1 MALEGT
7 LRDFSIADIFQLI
20 GLQRKNGVLTLKR
33 EGEVVTVSF
42 SEGEVVAADTLNRP
56 LEDRLGTVLVRSG
69 KLTEARL
76 QEALAV
82 QKKTLQRLG
91 YIVVQKRF
99 VEPQDLRAALTIQVT
114 QIVYRLF
121 RWKDGDYHFSQESE
135 VDYDRENFEPIP
147 ADNILMEGARMMD
160 EWPIIERRIPS
171 LELVF
176 HPAAGRAAGKGGPG
190 ASVYDEDIDFDLLGD
205 ASRKGGDGEGLR
217 LGRDEAEVVR
227 LVDGQRSVQ
236 EIIESTSLGEFDTCR
251 ILCELLDRKL
261 IRPAPTA
268 ADLVQKKVSARVSL
282 PWAALAGSLLAL
294 VAAASA
300 LLSLAQIGG
309 RLLGVE
315 QVPSHPGHPQTMIQR
330 ALALPDLRMAISR
343 TRLDQVDRALH
354 GGAYLK
360 LSQSPDL
367 LDSGHEDRLLPLL
380 RPGKVSPLEDLA
392 DPVAARAAGYGFPLL
407 SPAEIVDTR
416 GRTYTYDRGYAGGG
430 EVLYYEI
437 GGIGPSGQPDSRL
450 FLHREL
456 WSLRTRAGPSGPET
470 PPPADLDTAPPR
482 S

>member
-42 SEGEVVAADTLNRP
+42 SEGAVVAADTLNRP
-56 LEDRLGTVLVRSG
+56 LEDRLGTVLVKSG

-99 VEPQDLRAALTIQVT
+99 VEPLDLREALNTQIT
-114 QIVYRLF
+114 QIVFRLF
-121 RWKDGDYHFSQESE
+121 RWKSGDYHFSQESE
-135 VDYDRENFEPIP
+135 VDYDRENFDPIP

-171 LELVF
+171 FDLVF
-176 HPAAGRAAGKGGPG
+176 HPAGGRAGRAGGSG
-190 ASVYDEDIDFDLLGD
+190 SSVYEEDIDFDLLGD
-205 ASRKGGDGEGLR
+205 ESRGEEDREGLR
-217 LGRDEAEVVR
+217 LGREEAEVVR
-227 LVDGQRSVQ
+227 LVDGRRTVQ
-236 EIIESTSLGEFDTCR
+236 EIIDSTALGEFDTCR
-251 ILCELLDRKL
+251 VLCELLDRKL
-261 IRPAPTA
+261 IQQAP
-268 ADLVQKKVSARVSL
+268 SAGEAVERRVPL
-282 PWAALAGSLLAL
+282 RARIPWAALGTLLMAA

-300 LLSLAQIGG
+300 LLALGQIAGLAL
-309 RLLGVE
+309 RLEGV
-315 QVPSHPGHPQTMIQR
+315 PGHPGHSRALVQR
-330 ALALPDLRMAISR
+330 ALALPDLRLAISR
-343 TRLDQVDRALH
+343 TRLDRVDRALH

-360 LSQSPDL
+360 LSLYPDL
-367 LDSGHEDRLLPLL
+367 LDTGHEDRLLPAL
-380 RPGKVSPLEDLA
+380 RAEGASALEDLA
-392 DPVAARAAGYGFPLL
+392 DPAAARAAGYGHPLL
-407 SPAEIVDTR
+407 SPSEIVDTR
-416 GRTYTYDRGYAGGG
+416 GRPFGYDRGYSGGG
-430 EVLYYEI
+430 RVLYYEI

-456 WSLRTRAGPSGPET
+456 WALLPRLAPPGPET
-470 PPPADLDTAPPR
+470 PPPADLDTAAPG

>member
-42 SEGEVVAADTLNRP
+42 SEGAVVAADTLNRP

-99 VEPQDLRAALTIQVT
+99 VEPVDLREALNTQIT

-135 VDYDRENFEPIP
+135 VDYDRENFDPIP

-171 LELVF
+171 FELVF
-176 HPAAGRAAGKGGPG
+176 HPAAARSAGKGGTG

-205 ASRKGGDGEGLR
+205 ESQRGGEGEGLR
-217 LGRDEAEVVR
+217 LGRAEAEIVR

-236 EIIESTSLGEFDTCR
+236 EIIDSTSFGEFDTCR

-261 IRPAPTA
+261 IQPAPSA
-268 ADLVQKKVSARVSL
+268 ADLSPKKAAARVRIPWPAVVSA
-282 PWAALAGSLLAL
+282 ALAL

-300 LLSLAQIGG
+300 LLALAQIAGFA
-309 RLLGVE
+309 LGVE
-315 QVPSHPGHPQTMIQR
+315 EAPSHPGHPRAMIQQ

-367 LDSGHEDRLLPLL
+367 LDAGHEDRLLPLL
-380 RPGKVSPLEDLA
+380 RPGEVSPLEDLA
-392 DPVAARAAGYGFPLL
+392 DPTAARASGYGFPLL
-407 SPAEIVDTR
+407 APSDIVDTQ
-416 GRTYTYDRGYAGGG
+416 GRPYAYDRGYAGGG
-430 EVLYYEI
+430 RVLYYEI

-456 WSLRTRAGPSGPET
+456 WSLRTRLAPPETET
-470 PPPADLDTAPPR
+470 PPPAAP
-482 S
+482 